1 MEGDSR
7 GSDNSFRGGK
17 IHSPAF
23 LRGDGLAISDEDA
36 LDGPGLDLCQVFLD
50 SDEAGDT
57 KGAEVAEVGSAAE
70 AHFER

>member
-7 GSDNSFRGGK
+7 GGDNSFRGGK

-36 LDGPGLDLCQVFLD
+36 LNGSGLDLRQVFLD
-50 SDEAGDT
+50 SDETGDT
-57 KGAEVAEVGSAAE
+57 EGAEVTEVGPAAE